1 MGIRDLWT
9 HSSEDR
15 ITFMTAVVVTRF
27 IVSALSRYWKIP
39 RCWGRYELRWASKA
53 RTSHSHAQL
62 GQNPELRNI
71 FQWLSRM
78 STLPIVLVAVFNGPG
93 RPSRKRNMAVSK
105 TPHWMTKRSQE
116 ILQAFGYHYYMV
128 CAYALLFLLSIL
140 MSFAHRHLVKQ
151 KAELAY
157 LNRSHCIDAVL
168 TDDSDVLVFG
178 ATWVIRNP
186 HDKTDLDKVYSYKAS
201 DFETQAT
208 TPIMR
213 DGLLL
218 FAVLQGGDYEKPPF
232 DGQLMTIALQ
242 KLHHFLDGQW
252 RDDLVYQL
260 EHDPY
265 AFIGRKNPKLAS
277 GIPLHFPDITTVL
290 QYVTPLISTSSSL
303 AVAAGLSAV
312 TEIDALF
319 LISLCMQLFGWENKA
334 TATQFRKHVWPSVCT
349 HQLLKG
355 SASHVAGLDLVKCTK
370 TGIALLARE
379 QHQTPSVAC
388 KIALLYEAF
397 GQSNLHAVVV
407 SSHPSSIPF
416 IVDLTEESDN
426 DVETAGQDEIID
438 LTALHRSVFDQCCN
452 NNDPLFHQEI
462 EDDLDGML
470 DAAQFE
476 AAFNASYEGQES
488 RDVKMAGPDLEI
500 PNLVT
505 IDEDDDN
512 NDDNFGDG
520 NKIWRAS

>member
-9 HSSEDR
+9 
-15 ITFMTAVVVTRF
+15 
-27 IVSALSRYWKIP
+27 IVSPSRQLLSLQDLSYQHFHDTGKYLVVGVDMSIWFATAQMGLK
-39 RCWGRYELRWASKA
+39 SKNI
-53 RTSHSHAQL
+53 TSHAQL

-71 FQWLSRM
+71 FQRLSRM
-78 STLPIVLVAVFNGPG
+78 STLPIALVAVFDGPG
-93 RPSRKRNMAVSK
+93 RPSRKRNTAVSK

-116 ILQAFGYHYYMV
+116 ILRAFGYHYYM
-128 CAYALLFLLSIL
+128 APGEAE
-140 MSFAHRHLVKQ
+140 
-151 KAELAY
+151 AELAY
-157 LNRSHCIDAVL
+157 LNRSHRIDAVL

-218 FAVLQGGDYEKPPF
+218 FAVLRGGDYEK
-232 DGQLMTIALQ
+232 GLNNCGKAIAYGLTQ
-242 KLHHFLDGQW
+242 TSLGSRLRWAVDDYSATELRHFLDGQW

-290 QYVTPLISTSSSL
+290 RYVTPLISTSSSL
-303 AVAAGLSAV
+303 AVAAGPSAI
-312 TEIDALF
+312 TEIDAQF
-319 LISLCMQLFGWENKA
+319 LISQCMQLFGWENKA

-349 HQLLKG
+349 RQLLKG
-355 SASHVAGLDLVKCTK
+355 SASHVAGLDSVKRTK
-370 TGIALLARE
+370 TGIALLARFDVSQLCLDTDKTVLHQLWLPATAFKLLLPLVNTLLDRYQK
-379 QHQTPSVAC
+379 QHQTHSVAC

-397 GQSNLHAVVV
+397 GQPNLRAVAV

-416 IVDLTEESDN
+416 IVDLTEESDD
-426 DVETAGQDEIID
+426 DVETAGQDEVID
-438 LTALHRSVFDQCCN
+438 LTAC
-452 NNDPLFHQEI
+452 E
-462 EDDLDGML
+462 
-470 DAAQFE
+470 
-476 AAFNASYEGQES
+476 
-488 RDVKMAGPDLEI
+488 
-500 PNLVT
+500 
-505 IDEDDDN
+505 
-512 NDDNFGDG
+512 
-520 NKIWRAS
+520 